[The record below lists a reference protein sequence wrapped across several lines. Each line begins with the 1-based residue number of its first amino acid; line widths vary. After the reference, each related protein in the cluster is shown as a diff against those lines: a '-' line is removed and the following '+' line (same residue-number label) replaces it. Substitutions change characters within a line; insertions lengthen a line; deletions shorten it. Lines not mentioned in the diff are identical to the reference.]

1 MLPPT
6 REGRLVSL
14 ICFRAHAGAPEI
26 SPTRQIGPR
35 SDSRGRAWRR
45 LRRSGQ
51 WRGVRGGGQAAAARA
66 IPEQSAVVCGEPAA
80 VRLLARAA
88 GPEGPERLPALRP
101 SSARRRALV
110 PAVAMRPFA
119 LLTSLLVLGFAVA
132 GCGGG
137 SDQSAQTLPPP

>member
-1 MLPPT
+1 MWVPT
-6 REGRLVSL
+6 REGRLVPL

-26 SPTRQIGPR
+26 SSTRQVGPR
-35 SDSRGRAWRR
+35 SDSRGRAWHR

-66 IPEQSAVVCGEPAA
+66 VPEQPAVVGGEPAA

-88 GPEGPERLPALRP
+88 RTEGPERLPALRSP
-101 SSARRRALV
+101 SARRRALV
-110 PAVAMRPFA
+110 PSFAMRPFA
-119 LLTSLLVLGFAVA
+119 LLTCLLVLGLAVA

-137 SDQSAQTLPPP
+137 SSDQSAQ